1 MSETWLGWD
10 TLNGQSWLSP
20 VSEIE
25 HLLDSQRRF
34 QAMLADGDD
43 NFYSRTDLR
52 MFIDKRRTEA
62 RMKILAA
69 YNQERNVDA
78 AASQD
83 LLLHAAAKIK
93 VSPLNTM
100 QLIKDYPNLFRQ
112 TYPEGP
118 NGSMPLHFAASAV

>member
-1 MSETWLGWD
+1 MAWGTW
-10 TLNGQSWLSP
+10 NGQSWLSS

-25 HLLDSQRRF
+25 HLLDNQRRF
-34 QAMLADGDD
+34 LAMLADGDD

-52 MFIDKRRTEA
+52 MSIDKRKTEA

-69 YNQERNVDA
+69 YNQERNTNA

-83 LLLHAAAKIK
+83 LVLHAAAKIK

-100 QLIKDYPNLFRQ
+100 QLIKDYPNLVRQ
-112 TYPEGP
+112 TNPEGP
-118 NGSMPLHFAASAV
+118 ICSIFRGKWPL